1 MGVAEMADALW
12 RAEHERAPIAPL
24 TDADPS
30 LGIADGYAIQA
41 HNVARRVAAGA
52 MVRGRKL
59 GLTSRRTQQMLGVDE
74 PTFGVLTDGM
84 FVDDGAEL
92 SLTELVAPRVEAE
105 LAFVMAGDLVGP
117 GVTTDDA
124 LGAIG
129 GVLPALEVVDS
140 RVAEWRSRIADT
152 VADNAGAARVVL
164 GSAAPVAG
172 LDLRL
177 LGVLLSRNGTPID
190 SGAGA
195 AALGHPAAALGVAG
209 QHARAG
215 SARGCA
221 AATSCWRGRCTGWC
235 PPAPATA
242 SRRVRAP
249 RHRERAVRCAVT
261 TQPDR
266 PAHHGRGAA
275 RAAARD
281 RTPIRPFSKQNP
293 FLSTAAGYEAQ
304 ALFVGSTGG
313 ERRRRQAR
321 A

>member
-12 RAEHERAPIAPL
+12 RAERERAPIAPL

-52 MVRGRKL
+52 TVCGRKL

-84 FVDDGAEL
+84 LVDDGAEL
-92 SLTELVAPRVEAE
+92 SLAELVAPRVEAE
-105 LAFVMAGDLVGP
+105 LAFVLAGDLAGP

-140 RVAEWRSRIADT
+140 RVAQWRSRIADT
-152 VADNAGAARVVL
+152 VADNAGAAKVVL
-164 GSAAPVAG
+164 GRSTPVEG

-177 LGVLLSRNGTPID
+177 LGVLLSRNGNAID

-195 AALGHPAAALGVAG
+195 AALGHPAAALAWLANTLAG
-209 QHARAG
+209 FGEGLRGGDVVMAGALTRMVPARPGDRFRAEFAHLG
-215 SARGCA
+215 AVSVRFG
-221 AATSCWRGRCTGWC
+221 
-235 PPAPATA
+235 AP
-242 SRRVRAP
+242 
-249 RHRERAVRCAVT
+249 
-261 TQPDR
+261 
-266 PAHHGRGAA
+266 
-275 RAAARD
+275 
-281 RTPIRPFSKQNP
+281 
-293 FLSTAAGYEAQ
+293 
-304 ALFVGSTGG
+304 
-313 ERRRRQAR
+313 
-321 A
+321 

>member
-1 MGVAEMADALW
+1 MGVGAREMADALW

-41 HNVARRVAAGA
+41 HNVARRVAGGA
-52 MVRGRKL
+52 TVRGRKL

-74 PTFGVLTDGM
+74 PTFGVLTDDM
-84 FVDDGAEL
+84 LVDDGAEL

-105 LAFVMAGDLVGP
+105 LAFVLAGDLVGP

-195 AALGHPAAALGVAG
+195 AALGHPAAALGWLANTLAG
-209 QHARAG
+209 FGEGLRRGDVVLAGALTRMVPARPG
-215 SARGCA
+215 DRFSAEFAHLGTVSVRFG
-221 AATSCWRGRCTGWC
+221 
-235 PPAPATA
+235 AP
-242 SRRVRAP
+242 
-249 RHRERAVRCAVT
+249 
-261 TQPDR
+261 
-266 PAHHGRGAA
+266 
-275 RAAARD
+275 
-281 RTPIRPFSKQNP
+281 
-293 FLSTAAGYEAQ
+293 
-304 ALFVGSTGG
+304 
-313 ERRRRQAR
+313 
-321 A
+321 

>member
-12 RAEHERAPIAPL
+12 RAERERAPIAPL
-24 TDADPS
+24 TDADPG
-30 LGIADGYAIQA
+30 LCIADGYAIQA
-41 HNVARRVAAGA
+41 HNVARRVAGGA
-52 MVRGRKL
+52 TVRGRKL

-84 FVDDGAEL
+84 LVDDGAEL

-105 LAFVMAGDLVGP
+105 LAFVLAGDLVGP

-195 AALGHPAAALGVAG
+195 AALGHPAAALGWLANTLAG
-209 QHARAG
+209 FGEGLRRGDVVLAGALTRMVPARPG
-215 SARGCA
+215 DRFSAEFAHLGTVSVRFG
-221 AATSCWRGRCTGWC
+221 
-235 PPAPATA
+235 AP
-242 SRRVRAP
+242 
-249 RHRERAVRCAVT
+249 
-261 TQPDR
+261 
-266 PAHHGRGAA
+266 
-275 RAAARD
+275 
-281 RTPIRPFSKQNP
+281 
-293 FLSTAAGYEAQ
+293 
-304 ALFVGSTGG
+304 
-313 ERRRRQAR
+313 
-321 A
+321 